1 MSALLA
7 LKMQNKMPAW
17 KISGLLIVMALITAC
32 TPGTSNPGALA
43 GKNTGTTKLL
53 ISRPEAQRIG
63 VQIWQNE
70 CAGTV
75 LGLTSW
81 NKGEYFASLGIGH
94 FIWYH
99 GDKRGPFEES
109 FPPLVKFIQSRGI
122 PVPPIAERES
132 CPWTSREEFQQA
144 INSPGMLELR
154 QFLHR
159 TIPLQAEFIF
169 ARLEASLAKMLARL
183 PPGDRKAIR
192 YRFYAVAGSAKG
204 KYALMDYV
212 NFKGEGTKK
221 SERYRGQGWGML
233 QVLQEMRM
241 PPVNSTSSG
250 EFSAA
255 ADRVLTRRVKNA
267 PSDET
272 RWLRGWRNRLK
283 TYLP

>member
-1 MSALLA
+1 MWALLA
-7 LKMQNKMPAW
+7 LKIQNKMPDW
-17 KISGLLIVMALITAC
+17 KVALPLIAMVLMTAC
-32 TPGTSNPGALA
+32 TPGTSGPGTLA
-43 GKNTGTTKLL
+43 GKNIGKEKLR
-53 ISRPEAQRIG
+53 ISKVEARQIG
-63 VQIWQNE
+63 NQVWRNE

-99 GDKRGPFEES
+99 RNKRGPFQES
-109 FPPLVKFIQSRGI
+109 FPGLVNFIQARGI
-122 PVPPIAERES
+122 PVPPIASQPS
-132 CPWTSREEFQQA
+132 CPWSSREEFQQA

-169 ARLEASLAKMLARL
+169 MRLESSLPKMLASLA
-183 PPGDRKAIR
+183 PGKREGIRK
-192 YRFYAVAGSAKG
+192 RFYTVAGSARG

-221 SERYRGQGWGML
+221 SERYRGHGWGLL
-233 QVLQEMRM
+233 QVLQEMQM
-241 PPVNSTSSG
+241 PPANTTVSG
-250 EFSAA
+250 EFAAA

-267 PSDET
+267 PSDES
-272 RWLRGWRNRLK
+272 RWLRGWRNRLQ